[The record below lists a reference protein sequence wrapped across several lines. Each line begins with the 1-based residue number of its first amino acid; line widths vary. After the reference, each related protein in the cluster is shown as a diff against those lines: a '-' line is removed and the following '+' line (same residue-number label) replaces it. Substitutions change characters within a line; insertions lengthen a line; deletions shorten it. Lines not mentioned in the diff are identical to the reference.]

1 MNPLL
6 TDSRRQALRSASHWY
21 AVLSGE
27 RVSPQQEA
35 RWQQWYEQDQDN
47 QWAWQQVENLRNQLG
62 GVPGDVASRALHDT
76 RLTRRHVMKGL
87 LLLLGAGG
95 GWQLWQSETG
105 EGLRA
110 DYRTAKGTVSRQ
122 QLEDGSLL
130 TLNTQSA
137 ADVRFDAHQRTVR
150 LWYGEIAI
158 TTAKDALQRP
168 FRVLTRQGQLTALGT
183 EFTVRQQDNFT
194 QLDVQQHAVEVL
206 LASAPAQK
214 RIVNAGESLQF
225 SASEF
230 GAVKPLD
237 DESTSWTKDILS
249 FSDKRLHALRDAVGA
264 SLVEAGAAVVTH
276 PDCVSSSMLWGLAT
290 AADLVVANTIVEVR
304 AVRAL
309 NGGPVPVLWWLHDAF
324 VGYGYI
330 SHLIPRQLESNVRV
344 CAVGSHATAAM
355 QAHRPDFAIGQL
367 IYGLPDYAQDPFEPY
382 DIGYAGGLPLYVSV
396 GAFEMRKGQDILVEA
411 IRLLPDEVRAKAAF
425 LFVGKGADKRL
436 LAEVRQ
442 LAEEYPRNVFYVPR
456 LTRGEIKSLM
466 DQCACTVCS
475 SRDDP
480 MPTFITE
487 GLIFG
492 KPGIVSEHTGTAGLI
507 TEGVDGF
514 VYRGDSPAALAEALA
529 KMIGHPGLAAR
540 MAPACRALYERYYSK
555 AAFAASL
562 KAQVNALLEQCAG
575 PDGGL

>member
-1 MNPLL
+1 MNPSL

-110 DYRTAKGTVSRQ
+110 DYRTPKGAVSRQ

-137 ADVRFDAHQRTVR
+137 ADVRFDAQQRS
-150 LWYGEIAI
+150 
-158 TTAKDALQRP
+158 

-237 DESTSWTKDILS
+237 DESTSWTKGILS
-249 FSDKRLHALRDAVGA
+249 FSDKPLGEVIATLSRYRNGVLRCDPAV
-264 SLVEAGAAVVTH
+264 
-276 PDCVSSSMLWGLAT
+276 
-290 AADLVVANTIVEVR
+290 
-304 AVRAL
+304 
-309 NGGPVPVLWWLHDAF
+309 
-324 VGYGYI
+324 
-330 SHLIPRQLESNVRV
+330 
-344 CAVGSHATAAM
+344 
-355 QAHRPDFAIGQL
+355 
-367 IYGLPDYAQDPFEPY
+367 
-382 DIGYAGGLPLYVSV
+382 
-396 GAFEMRKGQDILVEA
+396 
-411 IRLLPDEVRAKAAF
+411 
-425 LFVGKGADKRL
+425 
-436 LAEVRQ
+436 
-442 LAEEYPRNVFYVPR
+442 
-456 LTRGEIKSLM
+456 
-466 DQCACTVCS
+466 
-475 SRDDP
+475 
-480 MPTFITE
+480 
-487 GLIFG
+487 
-492 KPGIVSEHTGTAGLI
+492 AGLRLSGTFPLKNTDAILNVIAQTLPVKIQSI
-507 TEGVDGF
+507 TR
-514 VYRGDSPAALAEALA
+514 YWINISPL
-529 KMIGHPGLAAR
+529 
-540 MAPACRALYERYYSK
+540 
-555 AAFAASL
+555 
-562 KAQVNALLEQCAG
+562 
-575 PDGGL
+575 

>member
-1 MNPLL
+1 MNPSL

-110 DYRTAKGTVSRQ
+110 DYRTAKGAVSRQ

-137 ADVRFDAHQRTVR
+137 ADVRYDAQ
-150 LWYGEIAI
+150 
-158 TTAKDALQRP
+158 QRP

-237 DESTSWTKDILS
+237 DESTSWTKGILS
-249 FSDKRLHALRDAVGA
+249 FSDKPLGEVIATLSRYRNGVLRCDPAV
-264 SLVEAGAAVVTH
+264 
-276 PDCVSSSMLWGLAT
+276 
-290 AADLVVANTIVEVR
+290 
-304 AVRAL
+304 
-309 NGGPVPVLWWLHDAF
+309 
-324 VGYGYI
+324 
-330 SHLIPRQLESNVRV
+330 
-344 CAVGSHATAAM
+344 
-355 QAHRPDFAIGQL
+355 
-367 IYGLPDYAQDPFEPY
+367 
-382 DIGYAGGLPLYVSV
+382 
-396 GAFEMRKGQDILVEA
+396 
-411 IRLLPDEVRAKAAF
+411 
-425 LFVGKGADKRL
+425 
-436 LAEVRQ
+436 
-442 LAEEYPRNVFYVPR
+442 
-456 LTRGEIKSLM
+456 
-466 DQCACTVCS
+466 
-475 SRDDP
+475 
-480 MPTFITE
+480 
-487 GLIFG
+487 
-492 KPGIVSEHTGTAGLI
+492 AGLRLSGTFPLKNTDAILNVIAQTLPVKIQSI
-507 TEGVDGF
+507 TR
-514 VYRGDSPAALAEALA
+514 YWINISPL
-529 KMIGHPGLAAR
+529 
-540 MAPACRALYERYYSK
+540 
-555 AAFAASL
+555 
-562 KAQVNALLEQCAG
+562 
-575 PDGGL
+575 

>member
-1 MNPLL
+1 MNPSL

-110 DYRTAKGTVSRQ
+110 DYRTAKGAVSRQ

-137 ADVRFDAHQRTVR
+137 ADVRFDAQ
-150 LWYGEIAI
+150 
-158 TTAKDALQRP
+158 QRP

-237 DESTSWTKDILS
+237 DESTSWTKGILS
-249 FSDKRLHALRDAVGA
+249 FSDKPLGEVIATLSRYRNGVLHCDPAV
-264 SLVEAGAAVVTH
+264 
-276 PDCVSSSMLWGLAT
+276 
-290 AADLVVANTIVEVR
+290 
-304 AVRAL
+304 
-309 NGGPVPVLWWLHDAF
+309 
-324 VGYGYI
+324 
-330 SHLIPRQLESNVRV
+330 
-344 CAVGSHATAAM
+344 
-355 QAHRPDFAIGQL
+355 
-367 IYGLPDYAQDPFEPY
+367 
-382 DIGYAGGLPLYVSV
+382 
-396 GAFEMRKGQDILVEA
+396 
-411 IRLLPDEVRAKAAF
+411 
-425 LFVGKGADKRL
+425 
-436 LAEVRQ
+436 
-442 LAEEYPRNVFYVPR
+442 
-456 LTRGEIKSLM
+456 
-466 DQCACTVCS
+466 
-475 SRDDP
+475 
-480 MPTFITE
+480 
-487 GLIFG
+487 
-492 KPGIVSEHTGTAGLI
+492 AGLRLSGTFPLKNTDAILNVIAQTLPVKIQSI
-507 TEGVDGF
+507 TR
-514 VYRGDSPAALAEALA
+514 YWINISPL
-529 KMIGHPGLAAR
+529 
-540 MAPACRALYERYYSK
+540 
-555 AAFAASL
+555 
-562 KAQVNALLEQCAG
+562 
-575 PDGGL
+575 

>member
-6 TDSRRQALRSASHWY
+6 TDSSRQALRSASHWY

-110 DYRTAKGTVSRQ
+110 D
-122 QLEDGSLL
+122 
-130 TLNTQSA
+130 
-137 ADVRFDAHQRTVR
+137 VRFDAHQRTVR

-194 QLDVQQHAVEVL
+194 QHDVQQHAVEVL

-249 FSDKRLHALRDAVGA
+249 FSDKPLGEVI
-264 SLVEAGAAVVTH
+264 
-276 PDCVSSSMLWGLAT
+276 AT
-290 AADLVVANTIVEVR
+290 
-304 AVRAL
+304 
-309 NGGPVPVLWWLHDAF
+309 
-324 VGYGYI
+324 
-330 SHLIPRQLESNVRV
+330 
-344 CAVGSHATAAM
+344 
-355 QAHRPDFAIGQL
+355 
-367 IYGLPDYAQDPFEPY
+367 
-382 DIGYAGGLPLYVSV
+382 
-396 GAFEMRKGQDILVEA
+396 
-411 IRLLPDEVRAKAAF
+411 
-425 LFVGKGADKRL
+425 
-436 LAEVRQ
+436 
-442 LAEEYPRNVFYVPR
+442 
-456 LTRGEIKSLM
+456 LTRYRNGVLR
-466 DQCACTVCS
+466 C
-475 SRDDP
+475 DP
-480 MPTFITE
+480 A
-487 GLIFG
+487 
-492 KPGIVSEHTGTAGLI
+492 VAGLRLSGTFPLKNTDAILNVIAQTLPVKIQSI
-507 TEGVDGF
+507 TR
-514 VYRGDSPAALAEALA
+514 YWINISPL
-529 KMIGHPGLAAR
+529 
-540 MAPACRALYERYYSK
+540 
-555 AAFAASL
+555 
-562 KAQVNALLEQCAG
+562 
-575 PDGGL
+575 

>member
-1 MNPLL
+1 MNPSL

-110 DYRTAKGTVSRQ
+110 DYRTAKGAVSRQ

-137 ADVRFDAHQRTVR
+137 ADVRFDAQ
-150 LWYGEIAI
+150 
-158 TTAKDALQRP
+158 QRP

-237 DESTSWTKDILS
+237 DESTSWTKGILS
-249 FSDKRLHALRDAVGA
+249 FSDKPLGEVIATLSRYRNGVLRCDPAV
-264 SLVEAGAAVVTH
+264 
-276 PDCVSSSMLWGLAT
+276 
-290 AADLVVANTIVEVR
+290 
-304 AVRAL
+304 
-309 NGGPVPVLWWLHDAF
+309 
-324 VGYGYI
+324 
-330 SHLIPRQLESNVRV
+330 
-344 CAVGSHATAAM
+344 
-355 QAHRPDFAIGQL
+355 
-367 IYGLPDYAQDPFEPY
+367 
-382 DIGYAGGLPLYVSV
+382 
-396 GAFEMRKGQDILVEA
+396 
-411 IRLLPDEVRAKAAF
+411 
-425 LFVGKGADKRL
+425 
-436 LAEVRQ
+436 
-442 LAEEYPRNVFYVPR
+442 
-456 LTRGEIKSLM
+456 
-466 DQCACTVCS
+466 
-475 SRDDP
+475 
-480 MPTFITE
+480 
-487 GLIFG
+487 
-492 KPGIVSEHTGTAGLI
+492 AGLRLSGTFPLKNTDAILNVIAQTLPVKIQSI
-507 TEGVDGF
+507 TR
-514 VYRGDSPAALAEALA
+514 YWINISPL
-529 KMIGHPGLAAR
+529 
-540 MAPACRALYERYYSK
+540 
-555 AAFAASL
+555 
-562 KAQVNALLEQCAG
+562 
-575 PDGGL
+575 

>member
-1 MNPLL
+1 MNPSL

-76 RLTRRHVMKGL
+76 RLTRRHVM
-87 LLLLGAGG
+87 
-95 GWQLWQSETG
+95 
-105 EGLRA
+105 A
-110 DYRTAKGTVSRQ
+110 DYRTAKGAVSRQ

-158 TTAKDALQRP
+158 TTAKDAQQRP

-237 DESTSWTKDILS
+237 DESTSWTKGILS
-249 FSDKRLHALRDAVGA
+249 FSDKPLGEVIATLSRYRNGVLRCDPAV
-264 SLVEAGAAVVTH
+264 
-276 PDCVSSSMLWGLAT
+276 
-290 AADLVVANTIVEVR
+290 
-304 AVRAL
+304 
-309 NGGPVPVLWWLHDAF
+309 
-324 VGYGYI
+324 
-330 SHLIPRQLESNVRV
+330 
-344 CAVGSHATAAM
+344 
-355 QAHRPDFAIGQL
+355 
-367 IYGLPDYAQDPFEPY
+367 
-382 DIGYAGGLPLYVSV
+382 
-396 GAFEMRKGQDILVEA
+396 
-411 IRLLPDEVRAKAAF
+411 
-425 LFVGKGADKRL
+425 
-436 LAEVRQ
+436 
-442 LAEEYPRNVFYVPR
+442 
-456 LTRGEIKSLM
+456 
-466 DQCACTVCS
+466 
-475 SRDDP
+475 
-480 MPTFITE
+480 
-487 GLIFG
+487 
-492 KPGIVSEHTGTAGLI
+492 AGLRLSGTFPLKNTDAILNVIAQTLPVKIQSI
-507 TEGVDGF
+507 TR
-514 VYRGDSPAALAEALA
+514 YWINISPL
-529 KMIGHPGLAAR
+529 
-540 MAPACRALYERYYSK
+540 
-555 AAFAASL
+555 
-562 KAQVNALLEQCAG
+562 
-575 PDGGL
+575 

>member
-1 MNPLL
+1 MNPSL

-110 DYRTAKGTVSRQ
+110 DYRTAKGAVSRQ

-137 ADVRFDAHQRTVR
+137 ADVRFDAQ
-150 LWYGEIAI
+150 
-158 TTAKDALQRP
+158 QRP

-237 DESTSWTKDILS
+237 DESTSWTKGILS
-249 FSDKRLHALRDAVGA
+249 FSDKTLGEVIATLSRYRNGVLRCDPAV
-264 SLVEAGAAVVTH
+264 
-276 PDCVSSSMLWGLAT
+276 
-290 AADLVVANTIVEVR
+290 
-304 AVRAL
+304 
-309 NGGPVPVLWWLHDAF
+309 
-324 VGYGYI
+324 
-330 SHLIPRQLESNVRV
+330 
-344 CAVGSHATAAM
+344 
-355 QAHRPDFAIGQL
+355 
-367 IYGLPDYAQDPFEPY
+367 
-382 DIGYAGGLPLYVSV
+382 
-396 GAFEMRKGQDILVEA
+396 
-411 IRLLPDEVRAKAAF
+411 
-425 LFVGKGADKRL
+425 
-436 LAEVRQ
+436 
-442 LAEEYPRNVFYVPR
+442 
-456 LTRGEIKSLM
+456 
-466 DQCACTVCS
+466 
-475 SRDDP
+475 
-480 MPTFITE
+480 
-487 GLIFG
+487 
-492 KPGIVSEHTGTAGLI
+492 AGLRLSGTFPLKNTDAILNVIAQTLPVKIQSI
-507 TEGVDGF
+507 TR
-514 VYRGDSPAALAEALA
+514 YWINISPL
-529 KMIGHPGLAAR
+529 
-540 MAPACRALYERYYSK
+540 
-555 AAFAASL
+555 
-562 KAQVNALLEQCAG
+562 
-575 PDGGL
+575 

>member
-168 FRVLTRQGQLTALGT
+168 AGNVARHTAKL
-183 EFTVRQQDNFT
+183 V
-194 QLDVQQHAVEVL
+194 
-206 LASAPAQK
+206 AQ
-214 RIVNAGESLQF
+214 VFN
-225 SASEF
+225 
-230 GAVKPLD
+230 
-237 DESTSWTKDILS
+237 
-249 FSDKRLHALRDAVGA
+249 
-264 SLVEAGAAVVTH
+264 
-276 PDCVSSSMLWGLAT
+276 
-290 AADLVVANTIVEVR
+290 
-304 AVRAL
+304 
-309 NGGPVPVLWWLHDAF
+309 
-324 VGYGYI
+324 
-330 SHLIPRQLESNVRV
+330 
-344 CAVGSHATAAM
+344 
-355 QAHRPDFAIGQL
+355 
-367 IYGLPDYAQDPFEPY
+367 
-382 DIGYAGGLPLYVSV
+382 
-396 GAFEMRKGQDILVEA
+396 
-411 IRLLPDEVRAKAAF
+411 LLPGPLVILILFIPLLPARF
-425 LFVGKGADKRL
+425 LLWAD
-436 LAEVRQ
+436 
-442 LAEEYPRNVFYVPR
+442 
-456 LTRGEIKSLM
+456 
-466 DQCACTVCS
+466 
-475 SRDDP
+475 
-480 MPTFITE
+480 
-487 GLIFG
+487 
-492 KPGIVSEHTGTAGLI
+492 
-507 TEGVDGF
+507 
-514 VYRGDSPAALAEALA
+514 ALAA
-529 KMIGHPGLAAR
+529 
-540 MAPACRALYERYYSK
+540 
-555 AAFAASL
+555 
-562 KAQVNALLEQCAG
+562 
-575 PDGGL
+575 

>member
-137 ADVRFDAHQRTVR
+137 ADV
-150 LWYGEIAI
+150 
-158 TTAKDALQRP
+158 
-168 FRVLTRQGQLTALGT
+168 
-183 EFTVRQQDNFT
+183 T

-249 FSDKRLHALRDAVGA
+249 FSDKPLGEVI
-264 SLVEAGAAVVTH
+264 
-276 PDCVSSSMLWGLAT
+276 AT
-290 AADLVVANTIVEVR
+290 
-304 AVRAL
+304 
-309 NGGPVPVLWWLHDAF
+309 
-324 VGYGYI
+324 
-330 SHLIPRQLESNVRV
+330 
-344 CAVGSHATAAM
+344 
-355 QAHRPDFAIGQL
+355 
-367 IYGLPDYAQDPFEPY
+367 
-382 DIGYAGGLPLYVSV
+382 
-396 GAFEMRKGQDILVEA
+396 
-411 IRLLPDEVRAKAAF
+411 
-425 LFVGKGADKRL
+425 
-436 LAEVRQ
+436 
-442 LAEEYPRNVFYVPR
+442 
-456 LTRGEIKSLM
+456 LTRYRNGVLR
-466 DQCACTVCS
+466 C
-475 SRDDP
+475 DP
-480 MPTFITE
+480 A
-487 GLIFG
+487 
-492 KPGIVSEHTGTAGLI
+492 VAGLRLSGTFPLKNTDAILNVIAQTLPVKIQSI
-507 TEGVDGF
+507 TR
-514 VYRGDSPAALAEALA
+514 YWINISPL
-529 KMIGHPGLAAR
+529 
-540 MAPACRALYERYYSK
+540 
-555 AAFAASL
+555 
-562 KAQVNALLEQCAG
+562 
-575 PDGGL
+575 